1 MVTNSKRARRAVRSG
16 SRRMSDQERMQ
27 NRKRP
32 ADQKQDQKPAVKKE
46 DAPASAGAAAVTAAL
61 ALAVESAQQAAQPA
75 EDLLAQGQ
83 TVRPKSS
90 WRQTGVWAAGLA
102 AAVGIGWFGGVGAVL
117 SGRSSQTAL
126 AQWAEAN

>member
-32 ADQKQDQKPAVKKE
+32 ADQKQDQKPVVKKE
-46 DAPASAGAAAVTAAL
+46 DAPASAGAAAV
-61 ALAVESAQQAAQPA
+61 
-75 EDLLAQGQ
+75 
-83 TVRPKSS
+83 
-90 WRQTGVWAAGLA
+90 
-102 AAVGIGWFGGVGAVL
+102 GIGWFGGVGAVS

-126 AQWAEAN
+126 AQWAEANASIRQNQEEMLRLTSDMR